1 MKPSLNNPSLMWI
14 SCLAMSMFLTTSGF
28 AQPGSDIADSNL
40 TDAERRERTL
50 LWLDTFLTESGLL
63 RQEDIEQ
70 IREAV
75 ARMSDT
81 QLREWLEQTR
91 ELRLY
96 AESDQWQRTSQWL
109 REYLRVQAVY
119 TEQELEKLRNDLVQA
134 APSEMLAIL
143 KRIQAKH
150 DALAWMHQAAERNR
164 DVEVAERDAYFAQ
177 QAAASEAARGRAAAP
192 PLFGAGTAGGA
203 GQAPSTGYRVPQP
216 LITSRDVARATVWS
230 EMWGPGFIIGF

>member
-1 MKPSLNNPSLMWI
+1 MWI
-14 SCLAMSMFLTTSGF
+14 LSLAVSMLLTTSGF
-28 AQPGSDIADSNL
+28 SQLGSDIADSNL

-63 RQEDIEQ
+63 EQGDIEQ

-75 ARMSDT
+75 AQMSTT
-81 QLREWLEQTR
+81 QLRDWLEQTQ
-91 ELRLY
+91 ELREY
-96 AESDQWQRTSQWL
+96 VESEQWQRTKQWL

-119 TEQELEKLRNDLVQA
+119 SDEQLEKLQNDLVQA
-134 APSEMLAIL
+134 SPNEMLAIL

-150 DALAWMHQAAERNR
+150 DALSWMHQAAERNR

-177 QAAASEAARGRAAAP
+177 QAAATEAARQRAAP
-192 PLFGAGTAGGA
+192 PQQLFGTGASGGA

-216 LITSRDVARATVWS
+216 IITSREVARATVWS
-230 EMWGPGFIIGF
+230 EMWGPGFVIGF